1 MRIGIFGIGYV
12 GAVSAACLSRDGHH
26 VIAVDPNPVKVDAIL
41 NGVSPIVEQGLPEM
55 IAQAVKRGNLH
66 ATASAEEAI
75 DNTDLSLIC
84 VGTPSRPNGSLDTS
98 YVRWVAEAIGA
109 RLKTRSTHHSVVF
122 RSTILPGTMETLL
135 IPTLEAA
142 SGKVAGVDFGV
153 GYYPEFLREG
163 TAIRD
168 YDDPGA
174 IVFGVM
180 DDLTLSRLQSM
191 YSRSPVKPTTVDVRT
206 AEAIKYVNNAWH
218 ATKISFANEVG
229 NIMQSTGVD
238 SHRVMEVLCADRRL
252 NISPAY
258 LLPGFAYGGSCLPK
272 DLAALRYKAREMDVA
287 SPFLDAVI
295 ATNEN
300 QLNKAFRMVA
310 QAGHRKV
317 GMIGISFK
325 IDTDDLRE
333 SPLVNLAERLIGTGH
348 DLRIFDPNVRMSR
361 LTGSNLAYMHD
372 RLPHLAAV
380 LVEDLDEAID
390 HGQTVV
396 IGNSSHA
403 RDAVE
408 RARGKSVVDLVRF
421 ASNAR
426 SGGDYQGIC
435 W

>member
-1 MRIGIFGIGYV
+1 MRIAIFGIGYV
-12 GAVSAACLSRDGHH
+12 GAVSAACLARDGHE
-26 VIAVDPNPVKVDAIL
+26 VVAVDPNPVKVDAIL
-41 NGVSPIVEQGLPEM
+41 NGCSPIVEKGLPEL
-55 IAQAVKRGNLH
+55 IAQGVKRGNLR
-66 ATASAEEAI
+66 ATSNAEEAI
-75 DNTDLSLIC
+75 DSTDLSLIC

-98 YVRWVAEAIGA
+98 YVQRVAEVMGA
-109 RLKTRSTHHSVVF
+109 RLRTRSTHHSVVF
-122 RSTILPGTMETLL
+122 RSTILPGTMENLL
-135 IPTLEAA
+135 IPALEAA
-142 SGKVAGVDFGV
+142 SGKVAGADFGV

-174 IVFGVM
+174 IVFGAM
-180 DDLTLSRLQSM
+180 DDQTLGRLQSM
-191 YSRSPVKPTTVDVRT
+191 YSSLPVKPTAVDVRT

-238 SHRVMEVLCADRRL
+238 SHRVMEVLCSDRRL

-287 SPFLDAVI
+287 SPFLDAVL

-300 QLNKAFRMVA
+300 QLNKAFHMVER
-310 QAGHRKV
+310 AGHRKV

-325 IDTDDLRE
+325 IDTDDMRD
-333 SPLVNLAERLIGTGH
+333 SPLVNLAQRLIGTGH
-348 DLRIFDPNVRMSR
+348 DLRIFDPNVRLSR
-361 LTGSNLAYMHD
+361 LTGSNLAYMHE
-372 RLPHLAAV
+372 RLPHLAKV

-396 IGNSSHA
+396 IGNASHA
-403 RDAVE
+403 QAAVE

-421 ASNAR
+421 AANAR